1 MNMKTLSNNAELHQY
16 LQFLWK
22 TLEERHAKELS
33 EAVAHASR
41 MSPFMSTE
49 FLGESRI
56 ALRRLI
62 KEGRGVLTSQER
74 DDPRDVL
81 SQIDAA
87 FDRKRDRA

>member
-1 MNMKTLSNNAELHQY
+1 MKRLSNNTELCQY

-41 MSPFMSTE
+41 MSPYMTTE

-56 ALRRLI
+56 ALRKLT
-62 KEGRGVLTSQER
+62 KEEHGVLTRSCCTTWYKH
-74 DDPRDVL
+74 L
-81 SQIDAA
+81 
-87 FDRKRDRA
+87 K

>member
-1 MNMKTLSNNAELHQY
+1 MKRLSNNTELCQY

-41 MSPFMSTE
+41 MSPYMTTE

-56 ALRRLI
+56 ALRKLI
-62 KEGRGVLTSQER
+62 KEEHGVLTSQER
-74 DDPRDVL
+74 DDVRNVL
-81 SQIDAA
+81 NQIDGV
-87 FDRKRDRA
+87 FDRKRYRA